1 MAEKKMPTRGEVQAM
16 SAIIARYPEVIDRE
30 VNRKM
35 GFFLTREGE
44 DDARSMLT
52 EYLLRSAGN
61 YVRRFLPERSEEATG
76 AEILARLDD
85 VVREPRGAFRMAVR
99 NIAKWVRRD
108 LDRARR
114 RTLEVY
120 SVQVLDDREEGPGLR
135 WEQMADESI
144 DPDEDINLDD
154 SRAVVA
160 EMMAM
165 VYEEAPDAIEDVA
178 LFLAHEEQG
187 GTFNAYKAHGTNRG
201 AVVKRLARL
210 RPLAIRAVTERGAW
224 LT

>member
-1 MAEKKMPTRGEVQAM
+1 
-16 SAIIARYPEVIDRE
+16 
-30 VNRKM
+30 
-35 GFFLTREGE
+35 
-44 DDARSMLT
+44 
-52 EYLLRSAGN
+52 
-61 YVRRFLPERSEEATG
+61 
-76 AEILARLDD
+76 
-85 VVREPRGAFRMAVR
+85 MAVR

-108 LDRARR
+108 LNRARR

-135 WEQMADESI
+135 WERMADESI

-187 GTFNAYKAHGTNRG
+187 GTHNAYKAHGTNRG